1 MPPGVPALGEAR
13 WQISKDGGAQPK
25 WRADGKEIIFQGPP
39 QGTAQ
44 MAVDVKANGPII
56 EPGVPQRLFTA
67 PENFGWDVT
76 GDGKRFLLA
85 VAAGQQNTSPPIT
98 VVLNWPALLKK

>member
-13 WQISKDGGAQPK
+13 WQISKDGGSYPK

-39 QGTAQ
+39 QVK
-44 MAVDVKANGPII
+44 MAADVKANGLVF

-67 PENFGWDVT
+67 PFSLGWDVT
-76 GDGKRFLLA
+76 GDGRRILLA
-85 VAAGQQNTSPPIT
+85 VAAGQQNPSTPIT